1 MNKQIEHIL
10 LGLLWLLAAT
20 LGTTFWLNTN
30 FGFNIFSAQHW
41 EYLSYLQ
48 AARTPVRPMFYISLV
63 VATLIA
69 IAGLYMTMC
78 TFSASGATRRCGWLS
93 RLREAH
99 RNRNTARVNANS
111 DPDASTIDIT
121 ATQPQAPTITTP
133 AETMT
138 ATPDSP
144 ITPTMPSPPRP
155 PRLNITPSAAP
166 LSSSAPVIKTAVPSD
181 KDLDELRQIFTDA
194 GYIIKDAP
202 RIGNYKPALMAI
214 GADENVWIGDIKVS
228 PEKIQTAMDKL
239 SEVFADTLDD
249 IEIAINGFV
258 VSPTEPVSSDA
269 IMSFDDI
276 EKLRE
281 YISSHPNTP
290 PAKDD
295 QSTFD
300 AYSEYIDTVIKFIGT
315 M

>member
-20 LGTTFWLNTN
+20 LATTFWLNTN

-63 VATLIA
+63 VAMLIA
-69 IAGLYMTMC
+69 IAGLYITMC
-78 TFSASGATRRCGWLS
+78 TFSASGTTRRCGWLS
-93 RLREAH
+93 RLRGTP
-99 RNRNTARVNANS
+99 RNRNTTRANANN
-111 DPDASTIDIT
+111 DPDSSTLDIPVT
-121 ATQPQAPTITTP
+121 EPQAQPLTMP

-138 ATPDSP
+138 ATPDTP
-144 ITPTMPSPPRP
+144 ITPTMPSTPRP

-166 LSSSAPVIKTAVPSD
+166 RPSSAPEIKTATPSD
-181 KDLDELRQIFTDA
+181 KDLDELRRIFTDA

-214 GADENVWIGDIKVS
+214 GTGENVWIGDIKVS
-228 PEKIQTAMDKL
+228 PDKIQTAMDKL

-249 IEIAINGFV
+249 IEITINGFV
-258 VSPTEPVSSDA
+258 VSPTEPISSNT

-281 YISSHPNTP
+281 YISAHPNP
-290 PAKDD
+290 PVTQDD

>member
-63 VATLIA
+63 IAMLIA

-78 TFSASGATRRCGWLS
+78 TFSASGTTRRCGWIS
-93 RLREAH
+93 RLRGAH
-99 RNRNTARVNANS
+99 INRNTARANTNN
-111 DPDASTIDIT
+111 DTDASTIDIPV
-121 ATQPQAPTITTP
+121 TQPQAQPLTMP

-138 ATPDSP
+138 ATPDTP

-166 LSSSAPVIKTAVPSD
+166 QPSSIPAIKTAVQSD
-181 KDLDELRQIFTDA
+181 KDLDELHRIFTDA
-194 GYIIKDAP
+194 GYVIKDAP
-202 RIGNYKPALMAI
+202 RIRNYKPALMAI
-214 GADENVWIGDIKVS
+214 GTNENVWIGDINVS
-228 PEKIQTAMDKL
+228 PDKIQTVMNKL

-281 YISSHPNTP
+281 YISAHPNTP
-290 PAKDD
+290 PADEDK
-295 QSTFD
+295 STFD